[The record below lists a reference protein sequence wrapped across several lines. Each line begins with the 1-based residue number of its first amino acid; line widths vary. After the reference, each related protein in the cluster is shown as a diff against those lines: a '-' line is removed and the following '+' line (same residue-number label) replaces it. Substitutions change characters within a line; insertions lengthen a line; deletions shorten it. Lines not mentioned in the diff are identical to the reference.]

1 MRDKA
6 SLPLSLVIPADFEEF
21 DVMKHLDDEDML
33 FMYDDPDNEM
43 VYLTKSR
50 NAELQEWELDQAE
63 KKLFDAAK
71 LVEWKKVYDKKKAVE
86 PMSVDK
92 SKLIRE
98 MMPKRIIRSKFALR
112 WKTEDGKRE
121 ARARLVGK
129 GFEVRLS
136 SEGAVLELRGVEA
149 LMASLREAMPEDF
162 PPAAV
167 EGVVESFNVDA
178 LTKQFEEEAEL
189 LPNAPVDLGD
199 AWSNSVV
206 VDLPG
211 VGEMTTIT
219 DFTLKEIGGTRPD
232 VATITYS
239 VRTELEEG
247 NTLLDGFDVTGSG
260 SFHLDMEAGYVM
272 DNVTEVR
279 LTGQVQGMPMTV
291 TSRTSMEQVLR

>member
-1 MRDKA
+1 MKRVGSILVV
-6 SLPLSLVIPADFEEF
+6 SLCIGGTAVAEPVALKLKYTEGRTLVTSTEATN
-21 DVMKHLDDEDML
+21 V
-33 FMYDDPDNEM
+33 
-43 VYLTKSR
+43 T
-50 NAELQEWELDQAE
+50 
-63 KKLFDAAK
+63 DAAGMQI
-71 LVEWKKVYDKKKAVE
+71 LQVHTQEIENKVLQADA
-86 PMSVDK
+86 SG
-92 SKLIRE
+92 
-98 MMPKRIIRSKFALR
+98 ALLR
-112 WKTEDGKRE
+112 LTFLRQAMKTESPMGSMVFDSASDTDTTVGVGFS
-121 ARARLVGK
+121 ALSALVGK

-149 LMASLREAMPEDF
+149 LIASLREAMPEDF

-167 EGVVESFNVDA
+167 EGVVEAFNVDA

-189 LPNAPVDLGD
+189 LPNVPVELGD

-206 VDLPG
+206 VELPG

-219 DFTLKEIGGTRPD
+219 DFTLKEIGESSPD

-260 SFHLDMEAGYVM
+260 AFHLDMEAGYVM
-272 DNVTEVR
+272 DNLTEVR